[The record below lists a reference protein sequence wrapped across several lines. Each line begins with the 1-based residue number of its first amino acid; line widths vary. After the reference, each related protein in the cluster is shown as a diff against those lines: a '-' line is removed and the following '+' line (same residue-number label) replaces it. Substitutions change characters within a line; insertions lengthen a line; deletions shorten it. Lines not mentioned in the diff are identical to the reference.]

1 MRHQLT
7 SAKIYN
13 YAHFMIDDEIKSCT
27 FNYHLTHNLEKRV
40 FLRIFAVEKEALN
53 SYCIQLLK
61 L

>member
-1 MRHQLT
+1 
-7 SAKIYN
+7 
-13 YAHFMIDDEIKSCT
+13 MIDDEIKSCT